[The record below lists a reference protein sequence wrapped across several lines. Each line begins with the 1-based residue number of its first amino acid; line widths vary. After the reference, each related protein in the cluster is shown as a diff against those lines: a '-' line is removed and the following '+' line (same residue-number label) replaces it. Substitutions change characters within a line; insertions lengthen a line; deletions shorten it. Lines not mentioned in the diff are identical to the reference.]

1 MAIKEGKNCKVS
13 LGTNKVLGIGTWNMG
28 GVATDQLDA
37 SQFGDQWKQFLL
49 GQKDGGTITFAG
61 LYDSADVTGQD
72 ALRDANANDTQIT
85 DIRFYVDATSYWT
98 PSTTNP
104 TSFVKVTSFEI
115 SAAQNGL
122 VQVSFSCK
130 VSGKMNRI

>member
-13 LGTNKVLGIGTWNMG
+13 LGANKVLGIGTWNMG

-61 LYDSADVTGQD
+61 LYDSADTTGQD
-72 ALRDANANDTQIT
+72 ALRDANANDTSIT
-85 DIRFYVDATSYWT
+85 DIRFYVDATSYWI

-104 TSFVKVTSFEI
+104 LSFVKVTSFEI

-130 VSGKMNRI
+130 VSGRMNRV

>member
-13 LGTNKVLGIGTWNMG
+13 LGANKVLGIGTWNMG

-61 LYDSADVTGQD
+61 LYDSADTTGQD

-85 DIRFYVDATSYWT
+85 DIRFYVDATSYWI

-104 TSFVKVTSFEI
+104 LSFVKVTSFEI

-130 VSGKMNRI
+130 VSGRMNRV